1 MIRIFY
7 KEGLIIRSYQ
17 CKDLKPVEDKSS
29 LLWIDV
35 YNPSQEEINWVVE
48 NFKVEFPSIQE
59 REDIEISS
67 RYWEEEDSITI
78 NTFFLI
84 RDGENA
90 FNETVSF
97 IIKDHFIITVRYR
110 ELKTFSEFARRL
122 MTNPSVYKTGYHVFS
137 SILEIKIA
145 SDSDVLENVSKEI
158 SKLGKVVSSGN
169 LDVTETVFESISYY
183 EDLNM
188 TIRESLIDKQRVL
201 SSILKSYK
209 LPSDVREEIRILIK
223 DVNSL
228 IDYTKF
234 NFERLNYLQNTF
246 LGLLNIE
253 QNKVIKIFTVIA
265 TMFIPPTLIASIY
278 GMNFE
283 NIPELH
289 WKYGYYFS
297 LLLMVLTST
306 VPLYFFKK
314 RGWLW
319 LN

>member
-7 KEGLIIRSYQ
+7 KEGLIIRSFQ
-17 CKDLKPVEDKSS
+17 CKELKPVEDKSVI
-29 LLWIDV
+29 LWVDV
-35 YNPSQEEINWVVE
+35 YSPSEEEVKWVVE
-48 NFKVEFPSIQE
+48 NFKVEFPSVQE

-84 RDGENA
+84 REGENA

-97 IIKDHFIITVRYR
+97 IIKDHYIITIRYR

-122 MTNPSVYKTGYHVFS
+122 MTNPSVYKTGFHIFS
-137 SILEIKIA
+137 SILEIKVA
-145 SDSDVLENVSKEI
+145 SDSDILENLAKEI
-158 SKLGKVVSSGN
+158 SKLGKIVSSGN

-183 EDLNM
+183 EDINM

-201 SSILKSYK
+201 SSLLKSYK
-209 LPSDVREEIRILIK
+209 LPNDVREEIRILIK

-228 IDYTKF
+228 IDYTRF

-253 QNKVIKIFTVIA
+253 QNKVIKIFTILA

-289 WKYGYYFS
+289 WKYGYYYS
-297 LLLMVLTST
+297 LIMMFLSAAI
-306 VPLYFFKK
+306 PLYIFKK
-314 RGWLW
+314 KGWL
-319 LN
+319 